1 MVINHDVKRNG
12 NKLGFDRI
20 LSNNKLAVPK
30 RKSPHMSST
39 IPDTKQRITAVV
51 GNAGLT

>member
-1 MVINHDVKRNG
+1 MVINHDVRRNG
-12 NKLGFDRI
+12 SKLRFNRI
-20 LSNNKLAVPK
+20 LSDKKLAVPK